1 MTEIVVISRLV
12 PDLVEELEI
21 APSGKALDLAW
32 LRLIINEFDNH
43 AIEQA
48 VILKEKIGANVT
60 VISLEAEGV
69 EDMLFTTAA
78 KGADRLIKLT
88 GLDEEAKPTNQSLAQ
103 SLADLIKEINPDLIL
118 TGVQAHDD
126 LTGDLG
132 PQIAEFL
139 DLPYVGYIS
148 GVSVDG
154 PLAKTFKEYPG
165 GLLAEMEIT
174 LPAVL
179 GIQASEQPPRYVA
192 ISKVRQMMSTASIE
206 ELAIGDLDVEG
217 GFTIDRM
224 YLPEAAEKAE
234 MLEGSEEEVAA
245 QLTSI
250 LQDLGLL

>member
-1 MTEIVVISRLV
+1 MTEIVVVSRLV

-48 VILKEKIGANVT
+48 VILKEKIGGTVT
-60 VISLEAEGV
+60 VISLDAEGAD
-69 EDMLFTTAA
+69 DMLFTTAA

-88 GLDEEAKPTNQSLAQ
+88 GLDEERKPTNRSLAQ
-103 SLADLIKEINPDLIL
+103 TLSKLIKDINPDMVL

-132 PQIAEFL
+132 PQIANFL
-139 DLPYVGYIS
+139 DMPYVGYIA
-148 GVSVDG
+148 GLSVDG
-154 PLAKTFKEYPG
+154 GVANAIKEYPG
-165 GLLAEMEIT
+165 GLLAELEIH

-179 GIQASEQPPRYVA
+179 GIQASEEPPRYVA
-192 ISKVRQMMSTASIE
+192 ISKVRQMMGSAEIE
-206 ELAIGDLDVEG
+206 EVAAGDLDLEG
-217 GFTIDRM
+217 EFVIDRM

-250 LQDLGLL
+250 LTDLGLL

>member
-21 APSGKALDLAW
+21 APNGKALDMAW

-48 VILKEKIGANVT
+48 IILKEKIGANVT
-60 VISLEAEGV
+60 VISPEAEGV
-69 EDMLFTTAA
+69 DDMLFTTAA
-78 KGADRLIKLT
+78 KGADRLIKLI
-88 GLDEEAKPTNQSLAQ
+88 GLDEDEKPTNKSLAQ
-103 SLADLIKEINPDLIL
+103 TLVNLIKEINPDLIL

-132 PQIAEFL
+132 PQIADLL

-148 GVSVDG
+148 GVNVEGSAATA
-154 PLAKTFKEYPG
+154 LKEYPG
-165 GLLAEMEIT
+165 GLLAEMDVQ

-179 GIQASEQPPRYVA
+179 GIQASEEPPRYVA
-192 ISKVRQMMSTASIE
+192 ISKVRQMMGTATIE
-206 ELAIGDLDVEG
+206 EQDTGDLDTEG
-217 GFTIDRM
+217 DFIIDRM

-234 MLEGSEEEVAA
+234 MLEGSEEEVAEK
-245 QLTSI
+245 LTSI
-250 LQDLGLL
+250 LQELGLL

>member
-48 VILKEKIGANVT
+48 IILKEKFGANVT
-60 VISLEAEGV
+60 VISPEAEGV

-88 GLDEEAKPTNQSLAQ
+88 GLDGEEKPTNKSLAQ
-103 SLADLIKEINPDLIL
+103 TLGDLIKEIGPDLIL

-132 PQIAEFL
+132 PQLA
-139 DLPYVGYIS
+139 DLLGFPYVGYIS
-148 GVSVDG
+148 GVSLEG
-154 PLAKTFKEYPG
+154 SQAKAFKEYPG
-165 GLLAEMEIT
+165 GLLAEMDIR

-192 ISKVRQMMSTASIE
+192 ISKVRQMMTSATIE
-206 ELAIGDLDVEG
+206 ELEVGDIDIEG
-217 GFTIDRM
+217 DFVIDRM

-245 QLTSI
+245 KLTSI

>member
-1 MTEIVVISRLV
+1 MTEIVVIARLV

-21 APSGKALDLAW
+21 APSGTALDLAW

-48 VILKEKIGANVT
+48 IILKEKIGANVT
-60 VISLEAEGV
+60 IISPEAEGV

-88 GLDEEAKPTNQSLAQ
+88 GLDEEEKPTNKSLAQ
-103 SLADLIKEINPDLIL
+103 KLAELIKDLNPDLVL

-132 PQIAEFL
+132 TQLADYL
-139 DLPYVGYIS
+139 QMPYVGYIAGIS
-148 GVSVDG
+148 LEGSIVK
-154 PLAKTFKEYPG
+154 AFKEYPG
-165 GLLAEMEIT
+165 GLLAEMEIA

-179 GIQASEQPPRYVA
+179 GIQASEEPPRYVA
-192 ISKVRQMMSTASIE
+192 ISKVRQMMNSASIE
-206 ELAIGDLDVEG
+206 EQEVGEFDTEGDFAIE
-217 GFTIDRM
+217 RM

-234 MLEGSEEEVAA
+234 MLEGSEEEVASK
-245 QLTSI
+245 LTSI
-250 LQDLGLL
+250 LQDLGML

>member
-21 APSGKALDLAW
+21 APNGKALDLAW

-48 VILKEKIGANVT
+48 VLLKEKIGANVT

-103 SLADLIKEINPDLIL
+103 SLAELLKEINPDLIL

-165 GLLAEMEIT
+165 GLLAEMEIS

-217 GFTIDRM
+217 DFVIDRM
-224 YLPEAAEKAE
+224 YLPEATEKAE
-234 MLEGSEEEVAA
+234 MLEGSEEEIAA